1 MKYVGSG
8 FMSVT
13 KRSIVALVFIL
24 VTYIS
29 LAQGIG
35 IAIIFNENTA
45 KVKGPEYVDMIHKAE
60 KLFADNFIPALVIDA
75 DEVEDDILDY
85 YNVAVLLSDSDIET
99 VTVQKLKEFLGKGGR
114 IVATYDTAIGS
125 LVGVEKEEAK
135 TTTSTL
141 SITLDNNNQLI
152 SNKAL
157 FVKPTS
163 DAQVIFWHGTDL
175 AAVLRTDNTLYIA
188 EEIFNKAEN
197 SLWEQYFLDNIYEM
211 LDIEQSMFAIDLPD
225 IKTMYEVVNLRFTA
239 VQKIYRKYEKDN
251 KSNDEIS
258 HLYNEA
264 LFNRNATR
272 YYIKKEACAQATYF
286 LSKAKKATE
295 SLFPLIHPLHKTVE
309 ELTKRG
315 DHWFKRVNIF
325 STERVTQNAVLFI
338 GDSITEG
345 FYLQGY
351 MPNVPT
357 INRGISA
364 DFASGVVDR
373 LELLNLDSKPRAA
386 LLMIGTNNITC
397 THELDKYIA
406 DVTTV
411 MKYLQINAPQAKLYI
426 QTILPLGKEWSVAPK
441 VREYNE
447 KLAKLASEL
456 GVGFL
461 DIYSLLQE
469 NDYLPASLSGD
480 GVHLNGTG
488 YQIWTNFLL
497 KTFKQDGLI

>member
-1 MKYVGSG
+1 MK
-8 FMSVT
+8 
-13 KRSIVALVFIL
+13 KL
-24 VTYIS
+24 
-29 LAQGIG
+29 QK
-35 IAIIFNENTA
+35 A
-45 KVKGPEYVDMIHKAE
+45 KGQEYVDMIQRAE
-60 KLFADNFIPALVIDA
+60 KLFADNFIPTLIIEA

-85 YNVAVLLSDSDIET
+85 YNVAVLLSDSNIDTST
-99 VTVQKLKEFLGKGGR
+99 VDKLKEFLGNGGK
-114 IVATYDTAIGS
+114 IVATYDTALDS
-125 LVGVEKEEAK
+125 LVGVKKEKAEN
-135 TTTSTL
+135 TITPL
-141 SITLDNNNQLI
+141 SITVNDSNQLL

-157 FVKPTS
+157 LVKPTL
-163 DAQVIFWHGTDL
+163 DAQTVFWQGTDYI
-175 AAVLRTDNTLYIA
+175 AVIRTDKTLYIA
-188 EEIFNKAEN
+188 EEVFNKIES
-197 SLWEQYFLDNIYEM
+197 SLWEEYFLDNVCNM
-211 LDIEQSMFAIDLPD
+211 LDIGQPMFALDLPD
-225 IKTMYEVVNLRFTA
+225 IKTMYEVVNTRFTA
-239 VQKIYRKYEKDN
+239 VQRIYRGYEKDD
-251 KSNDEIS
+251 KLNDEIS
-258 HLYNEA
+258 RLYNEA
-264 LFNRNATR
+264 VFSRNATR

-295 SLFPLIHPLHKTVE
+295 SLFPLIHPLHITVE

-315 DHWFKRVNIF
+315 EHWFKRVNLF
-325 STERVTQNAVLFI
+325 STERVPQNAVLFI

-373 LELLNLDSKPRAA
+373 LELLNIDSKPRAA

-397 THELDKYIA
+397 THELDKYIE
-406 DVTTV
+406 DVATV
-411 MKYLQINAPQAKLYI
+411 MKYLQINAPQARLYI